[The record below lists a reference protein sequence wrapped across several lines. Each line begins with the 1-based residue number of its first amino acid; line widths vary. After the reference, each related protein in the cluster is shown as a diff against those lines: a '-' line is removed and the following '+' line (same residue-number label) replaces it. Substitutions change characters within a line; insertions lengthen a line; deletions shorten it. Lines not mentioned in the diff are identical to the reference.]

1 MSNPLTLSVMQGSN
15 TKDAGRQDP
24 SQASNMRLYERLRD
38 VPPEARKPIEEGRLK
53 GSTNINT
60 MWRLKHLTEVFGPC
74 GFGWR
79 YEIADRYT
87 RNVTETEVSAFV
99 DINLYVKDPVSGEWS
114 AAIPGTGG
122 NVYSRVERSGKLF
135 VNDEA
140 FKMAL
145 SDAISVAGRALGLG
159 ADVYFE
165 EDRSK
170 YDLPQGSGAAAQK
183 TEATSRR
190 QKTSSPGKRPLT
202 PLSGYWLQSVAIAS
216 STTDDIPAIRKR
228 IEKIYTITDRDF
240 DLLMEQAGRKQS
252 A

>member
-1 MSNPLTLSVMQGSN
+1 MQGN
-15 TKDAGRQDP
+15 NQTGAARQDAAL
-24 SQASNMRLYERLRD
+24 ASNMRLYERLRA
-38 VPPEARKPIEEGRLK
+38 VPDEAKKPIEDGRLK

-60 MWRLKHLTEVFGPC
+60 MWRLKHLTEIFGPC

-79 YEIADRYT
+79 YEITGRHT
-87 RNVTETEVSAFV
+87 ESVTETEVSAIV

-145 SDAISVAGRALGLG
+145 SDAISVAGKALGLG

-170 YDLPQGSGAAAQK
+170 YDLPQAGGTARQGSTQSG
-183 TEATSRR
+183 R
-190 QKTSSPGKRPLT
+190 QKGTAAKRPLT

-216 STTDDIPAIRKR
+216 STTDDIPAIRRR
-228 IEKIYTITDRDF
+228 IEKIYTITDQDF

>member
-1 MSNPLTLSVMQGSN
+1 MQ
-15 TKDAGRQDP
+15 
-24 SQASNMRLYERLRD
+24 QANNQSAQRPDGAPAQNMRLYERLRS
-38 VPPEARKPIEEGRLK
+38 VPTEAKKPIEDGRLK
-53 GSTNINT
+53 GATNINT

-79 YEIADRYT
+79 YEIVNKYT
-87 RNVTETEVSAFV
+87 QSATETEVSAFV
-99 DINLYVKDPVSGEWS
+99 DVNLYVKDPVTGEWS

-122 NVYSRVERSGKLF
+122 NVYTRMERSGKLF

-145 SDAISVAGRALGLG
+145 SDAISVSAKALGLG

-170 YDLPQGSGAAAQK
+170 YDLPQGGDPKPADAGK
-183 TEATSRR
+183 R
-190 QKTSSPGKRPLT
+190 QKAPAVKRPLT
-202 PLSGYWLQSVAIAS
+202 PQSGYWLQSVAIAS
-216 STTDDIPAIRKR
+216 STTDDIPAIRRR

-240 DLLMEQAGRKQS
+240 DLLMEQAGKNT

>member
-1 MSNPLTLSVMQGSN
+1 MNKDMQTNKNQGAA
-15 TKDAGRQDP
+15 AGDP
-24 SQASNMRLYERLRD
+24 AAPVNMRLYERLRC
-38 VPPEARKPIEEGRLK
+38 VPSEAKKPIEDGRLK

-79 YEIADRYT
+79 YEIVNKYT
-87 RNVTETEVSAFV
+87 QAASDTDVSAFV
-99 DINLYVKDPVSGEWS
+99 DVNLYVKDPESGEWS

-122 NVYSRVERSGKLF
+122 NVYTRVERSGKLF

-145 SDAISVAGRALGLG
+145 SDAISVAGKAIGLG

-170 YDLPQGSGAAAQK
+170 YDLPQGTAAAGTAPQ
-183 TEATSRR
+183 RR
-190 QKTSSPGKRPLT
+190 QRTPAERRPLT
-202 PLSGYWLQSVAIAS
+202 PQCGYWLQSVAIAS
-216 STTDDIPAIRKR
+216 STTDDIPAIRRR
-228 IEKIYTITDRDF
+228 IEKIYTISDQDF
-240 DLLMEQAGRKQS
+240 DLLMEQAGRKKS

>member
-1 MSNPLTLSVMQGSN
+1 MNAKTNAGSVAQGSP
-15 TKDAGRQDP
+15 AP
-24 SQASNMRLYERLRD
+24 VNMRLYERLRG
-38 VPPEARKPIEEGRLK
+38 VPDEAKKPIEEGRLK

-79 YEIADRYT
+79 YEIVNKYT
-87 RNVTETEVSAFV
+87 QNASETEVSAFV
-99 DINLYVKDPVSGEWS
+99 DVNLYVKDPESGEWS

-122 NVYSRVERSGKLF
+122 NVFTRIERSGKLF

-145 SDAISVAGRALGLG
+145 SDAISVAGKAIGLG

-170 YDLPQGSGAAAQK
+170 YDLPQGTAASSTQ
-183 TEATSRR
+183 RR
-190 QKTSSPGKRPLT
+190 QRTAAERRPLT
-202 PLSGYWLQSVAIAS
+202 PSSGYWLQSVAIAS
-216 STTDDIPAIRKR
+216 STTDDIPAIRRR
-228 IEKIYTITDRDF
+228 IEKIYTITDKDF
-240 DLLMEQAGRKQS
+240 DLLMEQAGRKKS

>member
-1 MSNPLTLSVMQGSN
+1 MQQTINQSAQRPDG
-15 TKDAGRQDP
+15 APAQ
-24 SQASNMRLYERLRD
+24 NMRLYERLRS
-38 VPPEARKPIEEGRLK
+38 VPAEAKKPIEDGRLK
-53 GSTNINT
+53 GATNINT

-79 YEIADRYT
+79 YEIVNKYT
-87 RNVTETEVSAFV
+87 QPATDTEVSAFV
-99 DINLYVKDPVSGEWS
+99 DVNLYVKDPVTGEWS

-122 NVYSRVERSGKLF
+122 NVYTRMERSGKLF

-145 SDAISVAGRALGLG
+145 SDAISVSAKALGLG

-170 YDLPQGSGAAAQK
+170 YDLPQGGDPKPADASK
-183 TEATSRR
+183 R
-190 QKTSSPGKRPLT
+190 QKAPAIKRPLT
-202 PLSGYWLQSVAIAS
+202 PQSGFWLQSVAIAS
-216 STTDDIPAIRKR
+216 STTDDIPAIRRR

-240 DLLMEQAGRKQS
+240 DLLMEQAGKKT

>member
-1 MSNPLTLSVMQGSN
+1 MQVNKQS
-15 TKDAGRQDP
+15 DAGGKDVL
-24 SQASNMRLYERLRD
+24 QASNMRLYERLRS
-38 VPPEARKPIEEGRLK
+38 VPSEAKKPIEEGRLK

-74 GFGWR
+74 GFGWK
-79 YEIADRYT
+79 YEIVNKYT
-87 RNVTETEVSAFV
+87 QQASESEVSAFV
-99 DINLYVKDPVSGEWS
+99 DVNLYVKDPGSGEWS

-122 NVYSRVERSGKLF
+122 NVYTRIERSGKLF

-145 SDAISVAGRALGLG
+145 SDAISVAGKAIGLG

-170 YDLPQGSGAAAQK
+170 YDLPQATASSPAPAAARRQRSSGA
-183 TEATSRR
+183 
-190 QKTSSPGKRPLT
+190 KRPLT

-216 STTDDIPAIRKR
+216 STTDDIPAIRRR
-228 IEKIYTITDRDF
+228 IEKIYTISDRDF
-240 DLLMEQAGRKQS
+240 DLLMEQAGRKKS

>member
-1 MSNPLTLSVMQGSN
+1 MQSNMQTSN
-15 TKDAGRQDP
+15 NQGGAARQAA
-24 SQASNMRLYERLRD
+24 ASANMRLYERLRT
-38 VPPEARKPIEEGRLK
+38 VPDEAKKPIEEGRLK

-79 YEIADRYT
+79 YEIVNKYT
-87 RNVTETEVSAFV
+87 QPATDTEVSAFV
-99 DINLYVKDPVSGEWS
+99 DVNLYVKDPDSGEWS
-114 AAIPGTGG
+114 QAIPGTGG
-122 NVYSRVERSGKLF
+122 NVYTRMERSGKLF

-145 SDAISVAGRALGLG
+145 SDAISVAGRAIGLG

-170 YDLPQGSGAAAQK
+170 YDLPQGSSAQAPAA
-183 TEATSRR
+183 SRKQR
-190 QKTSSPGKRPLT
+190 TDAARRPLT
-202 PLSGYWLQSVAIAS
+202 PSSGYWLQSVAIAS

-228 IEKIYTITDRDF
+228 IEKIYTITDQDF
-240 DLLMEQAGRKQS
+240 DLLMEQAGRKKT